1 MVKRYIAAL
10 LLIPLADAILLVV
23 FADFVGWL
31 ITVLLVVLTGLLG
44 LFFVRIEGRNTIRR
58 FQEKV
63 ATGGL
68 PTDELLD
75 GALLIAA
82 GAFFLTPGLVTDTL
96 ALLFVVPVTRYPI
109 RALIKRIAKPYFEHK
124 TDGFVS
130 GDVYSGGFPDPEDA
144 EGSAGGPGAN
154 VWIGGMGP
162 DADPSDGDGGGDPSD
177 AGGGFGPSDPGGG
190 FGPSD
195 AREADGSGDVFDL
208 DEDAYSVDLEDD
220 EDE

>member
-63 ATGGL
+63 TTGGL

-75 GALLIAA
+75 GGLLIAA

-109 RALIKRIAKPYFEHK
+109 RALIKRIARPYFERK
-124 TDGFVS
+124 TDGFVT
-130 GDVYSGGFPDPEDA
+130 GDVYTGGFPDPEDVQQGA
-144 EGSAGGPGAN
+144 NGPGAN
-154 VWIGGMGP
+154 VWVGQVGP
-162 DADPSDGDGGGDPSD
+162 DADPSEGDEGFGPSG
-177 AGGGFGPSDPGGG
+177 GGGFGS
-190 FGPSD
+190 SD
-195 AREADGSGDVFDL
+195 AREAGGSGDVFDL
-208 DEDAYSVDLEDD
+208 DEDAYSVDVEDVGDAEDD
-220 EDE
+220 EKQ

>member
-44 LFFVRIEGRNTIRR
+44 LLFVRVEGRNTIRR
-58 FQEKV
+58 LQEKV

-82 GAFFLTPGLVTDTL
+82 GAFFLTPGLVTD
-96 ALLFVVPVTRYPI
+96 AVAVLFVVPVTRYPI
-109 RALIKRIAKPYFEHK
+109 RALIKRIAKPYFERK
-124 TDGFVS
+124 TDGFVT
-130 GDVYSGGFPDPEDA
+130 GEVYSGGFPNPEDA
-144 EGSAGGPGAN
+144 EGGPGAN
-154 VWIGGMGP
+154 VWVGGLGP
-162 DADPSDGDGGGDPSD
+162 DTDPSEGDE
-177 AGGGFGPSDPGGG
+177 GFGPSDGGG

-208 DEDAYSVDLEDD
+208 DEDAYSVDIGDAEEDEDD
-220 EDE
+220 EKG